1 MTQENIKDFE
11 LGKDNAQQIKIRLQ
25 FSSSSYK
32 KLPLK
37 ATSRKLKCA
46 MKGLNIHEKK
56 LKTT

>member
-1 MTQENIKDFE
+1 MKQKNIKDFE

-25 FSSSSYK
+25 FSSSSYT

-46 MKGLNIHEKK
+46 MKGLNIHEKEP
-56 LKTT
+56 KTT

>member
-1 MTQENIKDFE
+1 MTQKNIKGFE
-11 LGKDNAQQIKIRLQ
+11 LGKNNAQQIKIRLQ

-46 MKGLNIHEKK
+46 MTGLNIHEKEP
-56 LKTT
+56 KTT